1 MPTSTMKEDSNS
13 NNKSQ
18 IVVQTFGILAVV
30 FLVEGFI
37 QYWRTNQIQQLNY
50 EIQDLKSRIEMI
62 EYLDVDGR
70 SVKVNKKKINRFDQ
84 ENLNF
89 NFHFRV
95 QKSFLVNN
103 T

>member
-70 SVKVNKKKINRFDQ
+70 SVKVNKKIHRFDGG
-84 ENLNF
+84 
-89 NFHFRV
+89 
-95 QKSFLVNN
+95 KS
-103 T
+103 

>member
-62 EYLDVDGR
+62 EYLDVDGS
-70 SVKVNKKKINRFDQ
+70 SVKVNKKINRFD
-84 ENLNF
+84 
-89 NFHFRV
+89 HFRV
-95 QKSFLVNN
+95 QKNFWFIRSNH
-103 T
+103 

>member
-50 EIQDLKSRIEMI
+50 EIQDLNSRIEMI

-103 T
+103 I